1 MLRQLLLFL
10 SIALVI
16 GGCASTPPRPVERI
30 ALNGLGQSKKPQHGE
45 HRLTVTTPA
54 QPDPNREREK
64 VLATLREYSA
74 EWVALRKE
82 IEAEEDRRLKA
93 KLVICRGCLR
103 KEDADR
109 TGSLGKHEPGDAI
122 RKPSGL

>member
-1 MLRQLLLFL
+1 MLRQLLVFL
-10 SIALVI
+10 PIALVVA
-16 GGCASTPPRPVERI
+16 GCASTPPHPAEQI
-30 ALNGLGQSKKPQHGE
+30 ALNGLGQSKKPQHGQ
-45 HRLTVTTPA
+45 HRLTVTAPT
-54 QPDPNREREK
+54 QPDANREKEK

-82 IEAEEDRRLKA
+82 IEAEEDKRLKA
-93 KLVICRGCLR
+93 KLVICRGCLP

-109 TGSLGKHEPGDAI
+109 TGSLGKGVMGDAV

>member
-1 MLRQLLLFL
+1 MLRRLLLFL

-16 GGCASTPPRPVERI
+16 GGCASTPPRPAERL
-30 ALNGLGQSKKPQHGE
+30 ASNGLGQSKKSQHGE
-45 HRLTVTTPA
+45 HRLRVTTPA
-54 QPDPNREREK
+54 QPDPNKEREK

-93 KLVICRGCLR
+93 KLVICRGCLP

-109 TGSLGKHEPGDAI
+109 TGSVGKRETA
-122 RKPSGL
+122 SGL